1 MPAQSDAGEV
11 DTPFARFRARLDAQE
26 SDEAPPGPVAQAIA
40 RQKDRIGN
48 ALGPVARVPFTVWVF
63 GALFLGIGAGTLA
76 PQLIFAGDWVLTAF
90 GYIAAAAP
98 MIIFFTLTP
107 ALVRMYAT
115 ASAGKFALYVVVG
128 FILTTTFGGLFALL
142 VSLVFFPG
150 MTLGFGATGV
160 LEQIREVGATSVVL
174 LIHSPLFR
182 AIWGALVISV
192 VLYFGGRYGK
202 SVPKNPI
209 GRMLR
214 SIMDLYVIIGVHGVS
229 ALGQV
234 IKVVMPALLFLIGI
248 FLVTTVP
255 IGLDAELAEVGHID
269 EPPWTPLQAYFI
281 SVGVVIVIT
290 LLWLAF
296 VSFALSAYTR
306 FPLKRLIARYLLV
319 VYPFAWATSS
329 SAASI
334 PINIAS
340 ARDGLGV
347 RPEVRSFVI
356 PIGATVNLDGT
367 MMAAVVGTVV
377 ASAMVGYQISV
388 LDFMIAMIPLILITI
403 GTPGVP
409 GGLALIAGPVMWAVL
424 PVPVP
429 EALFVGLFAALLFGP
444 NDMFRTAVNV
454 LDNGMFALLL
464 DKWWPERFV
473 PGAEVNPWL
482 PVGEGAPALSS
493 AGHDAHPSSTVVM
506 GEGGGKD

>member
-1 MPAQSDAGEV
+1 MPAQNDAGEL
-11 DTPFARFRARLDAQE
+11 DTPFARLRARLDAQE
-26 SDEAPPGPVAQAIA
+26 GDEAPPGRFAQAMVDQKTRMTNAMGPLA
-40 RQKDRIGN
+40 RI
-48 ALGPVARVPFTVWVF
+48 PFTVWVF

-76 PQLIFAGDWVLTAF
+76 PQLIFAGNWVLIAF
-90 GYIAAAAP
+90 GFIADAAP
-98 MIIFFTLTP
+98 VIIFLTLTP

-142 VSLVFFPG
+142 VSMIFFPG
-150 MTLGFGATGV
+150 MTLGFSATGV
-160 LEQIREVGATSVVL
+160 GQQILDVAETSGGL
-174 LIHSPLFR
+174 LIQSPLFR
-182 AIWGALVISV
+182 AIWGALFISV

-202 SVPKNPI
+202 PVPRDPLR
-209 GRMLR
+209 RMLR
-214 SIMDLYVIIGVHGVS
+214 SVMDLYVIIGVHGVS
-229 ALGQV
+229 ALGQA
-234 IKVVMPALLFLIGI
+234 IKVIMPALLFLIGI

-255 IGLDAELAEVGHID
+255 VGLEAELAEVGDIE
-269 EPPWTPLQAYFI
+269 EPPWTPLEAYFI

-290 LLWLAF
+290 LLWLT
-296 VSFALSAYTR
+296 FAALALTAYTK
-306 FPLKRLIARYLLV
+306 FPLKRLITRYLLV

-334 PINIAS
+334 PINISS

-367 MMAAVVGTVV
+367 MMAAVVGTIV
-377 ASAMVGYQISV
+377 ASSMVGFQISV
-388 LDFMIAMIPLILITI
+388 LDFMIAMVPLILITI

-409 GGLALIAGPVMWAVL
+409 GGLALIAGPIMWAVL

-429 EALFVGLFAALLFGP
+429 QELFVGLFAALLFGP

-464 DKWWPERFV
+464 DKWWPERFSI
-473 PGAEVNPWL
+473 GDEVNPWL
-482 PVGEGAPALSS
+482 PVAGGAPPLQQAGLTGESS
-493 AGHDAHPSSTVVM
+493 GVVTM
-506 GEGGGKD
+506 EGVDE